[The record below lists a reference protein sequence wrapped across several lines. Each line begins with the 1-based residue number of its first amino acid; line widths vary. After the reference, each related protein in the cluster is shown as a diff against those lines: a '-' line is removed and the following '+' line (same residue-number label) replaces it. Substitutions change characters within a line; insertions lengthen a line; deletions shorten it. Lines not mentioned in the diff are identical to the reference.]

1 MADKKEHLRDIN
13 DWLKEMEYAY
23 KDRLHPEYFIIDL
36 LKERLAH
43 CMELIDIILNEE
55 K

>member
-1 MADKKEHLRDIN
+1 MADKAEHMRDIN
-13 DWLKEMEYAY
+13 AWLKEMEHAY

-43 CMELIDIILNEE
+43 CMEVIDVLLNEE
-55 K
+55 V